1 MTRGRRRALYGACL
15 LAALSAATAPAATL
29 REDFASGSLDPARW
43 ERTREGDFRA
53 QSAEV
58 VESAT
63 GQGYRL
69 RLLADT
75 VGTRDD
81 TVKHL
86 GIGSRCRLPLGPDA
100 RFRIRIDWGPPD
112 NGSYLAAAIVISPHA
127 TTGDPQATD
136 DWLSIGYVGVPP
148 GGNARMLVVVRKAG
162 VTRTLYTDG
171 WPEPR
176 REGRRIG
183 RPEIEVARR
192 GSSFEIREDNRLILV
207 TAASEA
213 PFAGAHVYLQ
223 LSSHSNYRSRA
234 VHFED
239 LRWTIGSDGPRE
251 AGLPSAPDCAALP
264 PK

>member
-1 MTRGRRRALYGACL
+1 MTHGGCRRLSGACL
-15 LAALSAATAPAATL
+15 LAALSTAPAPALTL

-43 ERTREGDFRA
+43 ERTHEGDFRT

-58 VESAT
+58 VASAT
-63 GQGYRL
+63 GGHRL

-86 GIGSRCRLPLGPDA
+86 GVVTRCRFPLGPDA
-100 RFRIRIDWGPPD
+100 GFRIRIDWGPPD

-127 TTGDPQATD
+127 TTGDPQTTD

-148 GGNARMLVVVRKAG
+148 GGNARLLVVARKRG

-171 WPEPR
+171 WPGPL

-183 RPEIEVARR
+183 RPEIEVARH
-192 GSSFEIREDNRLILV
+192 GPSLEVREDDRLVLV

-213 PFAGAHVYLQ
+213 PFDAAHVYLQ
-223 LSSHSNYRSRA
+223 LSSHSNYPSRM

-239 LRWTIGSDGPRE
+239 LRWMIGNDPRV
-251 AGLPSAPDCAALP
+251 AGLPAAPDCAAP
-264 PK
+264 PPT